1 MNQLRQIAEG
11 YYNLFISGTPIASE
25 KIEELSKARMKI
37 CESCKDFDTTGDSC
51 KLEIHKILKYSC
63 CKHCGCYQEAK
74 TRVLEAVC
82 GDKENPK
89 W

>member
-11 YYNLFISGTPIASE
+11 YSNLFLSGTPIASE
-25 KIEELSKARMKI
+25 KIEKLSNDRLAI
-37 CESCKDFDTTGDSC
+37 CNTCPDFDNTGTSC
-51 KLEIHKILKYSC
+51 LLKIHRSLKYGC
-63 CKHCGCYQEAK
+63 CKHCGCYMEAK
-74 TRVLEAVC
+74 TRVLNAVC

>member
-1 MNQLRQIAEG
+1 MNQLKQIAEG
-11 YYNLFISGTPIASE
+11 YINLAISGTIIASE
-25 KIEELSKARMKI
+25 KIEELSKARMKV
-37 CESCKDFDTTGDSC
+37 CESCIDFDKIGASC
-51 KLEIHKILKYSC
+51 KLEIHRILKYGC

-74 TRVLEAVC
+74 TRVLNAVC